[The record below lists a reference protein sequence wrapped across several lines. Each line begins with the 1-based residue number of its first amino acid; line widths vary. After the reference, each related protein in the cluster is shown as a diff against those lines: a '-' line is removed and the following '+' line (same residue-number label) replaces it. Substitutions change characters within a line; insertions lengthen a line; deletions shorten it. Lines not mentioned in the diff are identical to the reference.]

1 MPRKQAFFGAF
12 FKGANV
18 GNTSGTGTL
27 SCEPDFVKFSQ
38 KFCRVLKILVSFEI
52 FLSFGG
58 KWLSFIVVKT
68 SGTLSFGGKS
78 S

>member
-1 MPRKQAFFGAF
+1 M
-12 FKGANV
+12 
-18 GNTSGTGTL
+18 GNTSGTL
-27 SCEPDFVKFSQ
+27 SFEPDFVKFLQ
-38 KFCRVLKILVSFEI
+38 KFCRVLRILVTFEI

-58 KWLSFIVVKT
+58 KWPSFTVVKT